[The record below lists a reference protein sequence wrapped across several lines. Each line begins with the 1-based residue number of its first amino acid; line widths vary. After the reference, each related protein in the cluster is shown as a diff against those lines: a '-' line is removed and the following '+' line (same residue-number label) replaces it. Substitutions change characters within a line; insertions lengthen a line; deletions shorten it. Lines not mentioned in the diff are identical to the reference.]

1 MEKGTI
7 YLNEA
12 RLLSNPDIINKAVQ
26 HFKINL
32 RGLDVYLLK
41 VSSVN
46 CVYKTDKRLT
56 CANFA

>member
-41 VSSVN
+41 V
-46 CVYKTDKRLT
+46 
-56 CANFA
+56 

>member
-41 VSSVN
+41 VSVN